1 MDKNL
6 CAIGGDLRIV
16 KLIEM
21 LAKDEFKV
29 YTYSIENAEHLKQ
42 HKNVEQLDEL
52 SDLSGFDVIIGG
64 VPFSSNNVQI
74 NNPFSDK
81 VIDIEDLFKSIKG
94 KTFIAGHIQEN
105 VQKLALK
112 YNIKVID
119 ILEREELAVLNTIS
133 TAEGAI
139 QIAMEETSKTL
150 HGNNILITG
159 FGRVGKM
166 LAKMCYGIGA
176 HTYCQARKKQD
187 IAWIKAYGY
196 NPIELSK
203 LTEHLNKFDIIFN
216 TIPAIILKEKQIKNI
231 KKECLYI
238 ELASSPGGIEIEQAK
253 KIGLKYI
260 LAQSLPGKVAPT
272 TSAEFIKETIY
283 NIFDEIKQQV

>member
-1 MDKNL
+1 MGKNL
-6 CAIGGDLRIV
+6 CVIGGDLRIV

-29 YTYSIENAEHLKQ
+29 YTYSLEKVKNLKQ
-42 HKNVEQLDEL
+42 YKNVEQLEDLSEL
-52 SDLSGFDVIIGG
+52 SKFNVIIGG
-64 VPFSSNNVQI
+64 VPFSSNNLQI

-81 VIDIEDLFKSIKG
+81 VIDIEELFKAIKG
-94 KTFIAGHIQEN
+94 KIFIAGHLQVN
-105 VQKLALK
+105 TQQLAQK
-112 YNIKVID
+112 YNIKLID
-119 ILEREELAVLNTIS
+119 VLEREELAVLNTIS

-150 HGNNILITG
+150 HGSNVLITG

-166 LAKMCYGIGA
+166 LAKMCCGIGA
-176 HTYCQARKKQD
+176 NTYCEARKKED

-196 NPIELSK
+196 YPIELNN
-203 LTEHLNKFDIIFN
+203 LTENLNKFDIIFN
-216 TIPAIILKEKQIKNI
+216 TIPAIILKEEQLKNI
-231 KKECLYI
+231 KKECLYM
-238 ELASSPGGIEIEQAK
+238 ELASSPGGVDIEQAK
-253 KIGLKYI
+253 ESGLKYI

-283 NIFDEIKQQV
+283 NILDELRQQV

>member
-1 MDKNL
+1 MGKNL
-6 CAIGGDLRIV
+6 CVIGGDLRIV

-29 YTYSIENAEHLKQ
+29 YTYSLENVKFLKQ
-42 HKNVEQLDEL
+42 HKNVEQLEDLSEL
-52 SDLSGFDVIIGG
+52 SKFNVIIGG
-64 VPFSSNNVQI
+64 VPFSSNNLQI

-81 VIDIEDLFKSIKG
+81 VIDIEELFKAIKG
-94 KTFIAGHIQEN
+94 KIFIAGHLQVN
-105 VQKLALK
+105 TQQLAQK
-112 YNIKVID
+112 YNIKLID
-119 ILEREELAVLNTIS
+119 VLEREELAVLNTIS

-150 HGNNILITG
+150 HGSNVLITG

-176 HTYCQARKKQD
+176 NTYCEARKKED

-196 NPIELSK
+196 YPIELNN

-216 TIPAIILKEKQIKNI
+216 TVPAVILKEEQLKNI
-231 KKECLYI
+231 KKECLYM
-238 ELASSPGGIEIEQAK
+238 ELASSPGGVDIEQAK
-253 KIGLKYI
+253 EMGLKYV

-283 NIFDEIKQQV
+283 NIFEEIRQ

>member
-1 MDKNL
+1 MNKNL
-6 CAIGGDLRIV
+6 CVIGGDLRIV

-29 YTYSIENAEHLKQ
+29 YTYSLENVKYLKQ
-42 HKNVEQLDEL
+42 YKNVEQLDNL
-52 SDLSGFDVIIGG
+52 ADLTRFDVIIGG

-81 VIDIEDLFKSIKG
+81 IINIEDLFKAIKG
-94 KTFIAGHIQEN
+94 KPFIAGHIQGN
-105 VQKLALK
+105 VHQLALK

-119 ILEREELAVLNTIS
+119 VLEREQLAVLNTIS

-139 QIAMEETSKTL
+139 QIAMEETSKTI
-150 HGNNILITG
+150 HGSNVLITG

-176 HTYCQARKKQD
+176 NTYCEARKKED

-196 NPIELSK
+196 YPIELNN
-203 LTEHLNKFDIIFN
+203 LTENLNKFDIIFN
-216 TIPAIILKEKQIKNI
+216 TIPAIILKEEQLKNI
-231 KKECLYI
+231 KKECLYV
-238 ELASSPGGIEIEQAK
+238 ELASPPGGIDVEQAK
-253 KIGLKYI
+253 KMGLKYI

-283 NIFDEIKQQV
+283 NIFEEM

>member
-1 MDKNL
+1 MDKKL
-6 CAIGGDLRIV
+6 CVIGGDLRIV

-29 YTYSIENAEHLKQ
+29 YTYSIENAKYLKQ
-42 HKNVEQLDEL
+42 HKNVEQLDNL
-52 SDLSGFDVIIGG
+52 ADLTRFDVIIGG

-81 VIDIEDLFKSIKG
+81 VIDIEELFKAIKG
-94 KTFIAGHIQEN
+94 KNFIAGHIQEN
-105 VQKLALK
+105 VHKLALK

-139 QIAMEETSKTL
+139 QIAMEETSKTI
-150 HGNNILITG
+150 HGSNVLITG
-159 FGRVGKM
+159 FGRVGKS

-176 HTYCQARKKQD
+176 NTYCEARKKED

-196 NPIELSK
+196 YPIELNN
-203 LTEHLNKFDIIFN
+203 LTEHLYKFDIIFN
-216 TIPAIILKEKQIKNI
+216 TIPAVILKEEQLKNI

-238 ELASSPGGIEIEQAK
+238 ELASSPGGVDIEQAK
-253 KIGLKYI
+253 KMELKYI

-283 NIFDEIKQQV
+283 NIFDEIRQQV